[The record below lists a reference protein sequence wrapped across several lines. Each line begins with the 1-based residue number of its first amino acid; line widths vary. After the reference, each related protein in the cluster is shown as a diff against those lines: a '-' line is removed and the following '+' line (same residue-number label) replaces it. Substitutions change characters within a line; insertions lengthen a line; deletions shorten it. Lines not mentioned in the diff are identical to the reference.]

1 MDVPLPR
8 PHSLATRFVVTF
20 AAFVVAGSLLL
31 LAWLRHQ
38 QQAEH
43 GRVFLMLAQAD
54 ANFVQRMNLPRS
66 AKLADDLGRL
76 LRMQIHF
83 RDEKGLLEPAL
94 TEREAAPLKTLT
106 MGVVHELPGQWQAL
120 MLKLDARHDMIFIR
134 RTPEVTLSLW
144 RPATRNALLAFWL
157 LSAALGWVIARQVV
171 RPVQQLTRGL
181 GGFFASK
188 DYVPAGAERGDEIGE
203 LARALAQARDDLL
216 DERLRREQ
224 SERMAL
230 LGRMATG
237 LAHEIKNP
245 LASIQLHAQ
254 LMDVDAMD
262 AESAQSIQLVQSE
275 ARVIEG
281 LVNQW
286 LYLTRPVPPKMQMLD
301 VSEILTS
308 TVAAL
313 TAQADHAGVLFVWS
327 TGFSRKS
334 ESPDLLKQVLQTFG
348 DRARLQQVFRNIML
362 NGIQAMP
369 HGGALEIEVERS
381 DKQWVFRFRDH
392 GQGFSAAAMA
402 HGAELFFSEKE
413 GGIGVGLNVAQEI
426 ITAHGGTICLRNH
439 PEGGAVVELALPLA
453 S

>member
-1 MDVPLPR
+1 MDVLMPQTR
-8 PHSLATRFVVTF
+8 SLATRFVVTF

-43 GRVFLMLAQAD
+43 ERVFLALARAD
-54 ANFVQRMNLPRS
+54 ADFVQRMNLPRS
-66 AKLADDLGRL
+66 AKLAADLGKL

-83 RDEKGLLEPAL
+83 RDVNGMLEPAL
-94 TEREAAPLKTLT
+94 NEHDAIPLKALP
-106 MGVVHELPGQWQAL
+106 MGIVHDVSDAWQAL
-120 MLKLDARHDMIFIR
+120 LLKLDASHDMVFICR
-134 RTPEVTLSLW
+134 KPEVTLSLW
-144 RPATRNALLAFWL
+144 HPATRNALLAFWL

-171 RPVQQLTRGL
+171 RPVQQLTRCL
-181 GGFFASK
+181 SCLFSSK
-188 DYVPAGAERGDEIGE
+188 ECSPAGAERNDEIGE

-216 DERLRREQ
+216 DERQRREQ

-230 LGRMATG
+230 LGRVATG

-254 LMDVDAMD
+254 LVDVGAMD
-262 AESAQSIQLVQSE
+262 AESAQSLQHVQSE

-286 LYLTRPVPPKMQMLD
+286 LYLTRPEPPKMQMLD
-301 VSEILTS
+301 AREVLTE

-313 TAQADHAGVLFVWS
+313 KAQADHAGVQI
-327 TGFSRKS
+327 R
-334 ESPDLLKQVLQTFG
+334 LLALPPAPIQG
-348 DRARLQQVFRNIML
+348 DRARLQQVFRNILL

-369 HGGALEIEVERS
+369 HGGELEINLDTLEKKAVI
-381 DKQWVFRFRDH
+381 RFRDH
-392 GQGFSAAAMA
+392 GSGFSEAALT

-413 GGIGVGLNVAQEI
+413 GGMGVGLNVVQEI
-426 ITAHGGTICLRNH
+426 ISAHGGTISLRNH
-439 PEGGAVVELALPLA
+439 SNGGAMVELALPLV

>member
-1 MDVPLPR
+1 MDVLLPHTR
-8 PHSLATRFVVTF
+8 SLATRFVVTF

-43 GRVFLMLAQAD
+43 GRVFMALAQAD
-54 ANFVQRMNLPRS
+54 ADFVQRLNLPRS
-66 AKLADDLGRL
+66 AKLADDLGKL

-83 RDEKGLLEPAL
+83 RDEQGLLVPAL
-94 TEREAAPLKTLT
+94 TGQESAPLKILPL
-106 MGVVHELPGQWQAL
+106 GEVHELSGKWQAL
-120 MLKLDARHDMIFIR
+120 VLKLDARHDMIFIR
-134 RTPEVTLSLW
+134 KTPEVPLSLW
-144 RPATRNALLAFWL
+144 HQATRNALLAFWL
-157 LSAALGWVIARQVV
+157 LSAAFGWVIARQVV

-181 GGFFASK
+181 ESFFKSR
-188 DYVPAGAERGDEIGE
+188 DHVPAETQRGDEIGE
-203 LARALAQARDDLL
+203 LARALTQARDDLIE
-216 DERLRREQ
+216 ERQRREQ

-254 LMDVDAMD
+254 LMDVGALD
-262 AESAQSIQLVQSE
+262 AESAQSLQHVQSE

-286 LYLTRPVPPKMQMLD
+286 LYLTRPVPPKKQELD
-301 VSEILTS
+301 VSEVLEG
-308 TVAAL
+308 TVETL
-313 TAQADHAGVLFVWS
+313 KAQAAHAGARIMHPVL
-327 TGFSRKS
+327 SRM
-334 ESPDLLKQVLQTFG
+334 PIQG

-369 HGGALEIEVERS
+369 RGGELEIKQQCHDQHVEIS
-381 DKQWVFRFRDH
+381 FRDH
-392 GQGFSAAAMA
+392 GAGFSEAALA

-413 GGIGVGLNVAQEI
+413 GGMGVGLNVVQEI
-426 ITAHGGTICLRNH
+426 ISAHGGEMGLCNH
-439 PEGGAVVELALPLA
+439 RDGGAVVTVKLPSQGGA
-453 S
+453 